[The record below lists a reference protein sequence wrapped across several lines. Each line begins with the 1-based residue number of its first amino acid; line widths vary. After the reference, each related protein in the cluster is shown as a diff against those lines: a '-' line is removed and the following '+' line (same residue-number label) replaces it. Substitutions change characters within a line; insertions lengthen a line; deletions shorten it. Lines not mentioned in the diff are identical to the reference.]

1 MAKTDNGKKENSEAA
16 KESEGAKPAEGEKT
30 EKQEIEK
37 LKFNV
42 EKLSEELNTAVAEL
56 KRSIIDIR
64 SAVSE
69 IENPFN
75 LLRVISSEKDLKKI
89 NHERLPPGVKS
100 LVLGKAKEKTEEKEG
115 EKASSTPVPLQFPK
129 TEELEIKE
137 EKEPKAEFKEE
148 MRAELEEHRP
158 KIERLPRGTAYLDW
172 VWSLL
177 DVGFTPDDI
186 KQLSRS
192 YEYLGFLPEGCSEQ
206 IYSLAVA
213 AEKAKS
219 KGLTRKG
226 LLLNMYKASVISGL
240 EIGVED
246 IKRIIAMA
254 EGRRAGTKMARGGA

>member
-1 MAKTDNGKKENSEAA
+1 MAKTDNDKKEDSEAA
-16 KESEGAKPAEGEKT
+16 KTEEEKRKAEEKR
-30 EKQEIEK
+30 EKEKEEIER

-75 LLRVISSEKDLKKI
+75 LLRVITSEKDLKKL

-100 LVLGKAKEKTEEKEG
+100 LVLGKPEEKVEEKEG
-115 EKASSTPVPLQFPK
+115 AVPPPAALQIPETETLKVEEAREAEEGLKAEEKAGVEEYRQKVKRFP
-129 TEELEIKE
+129 
-137 EKEPKAEFKEE
+137 
-148 MRAELEEHRP
+148 H
-158 KIERLPRGTAYLDW
+158 GTAYLDW

-177 DVGFTPDDI
+177 DVGFTPEDI
-186 KQLSRS
+186 RQLSLS
-192 YEYLGFLPEGCSEQ
+192 YEHLGFLPEGCSQQ

-219 KGLTRKG
+219 KGLTKG
-226 LLLNMYKASVISGL
+226 KLLLIMYKASVISG
-240 EIGVED
+240 IGISIEDLRRLITIAERRVIGKTAKRVE
-246 IKRIIAMA
+246 
-254 EGRRAGTKMARGGA
+254 

>member
-1 MAKTDNGKKENSEAA
+1 MAKTDNTKKEEPEAA
-16 KESEGAKPAEGEKT
+16 KLADEGKT

-56 KRSIIDIR
+56 KKSIIDIR

-89 NHERLPPGVKS
+89 NSERLPPGVKS
-100 LVLGKAKEKTEEKEG
+100 LVLGKPEEGREEKEE
-115 EKASSTPVPLQFPK
+115 EKAPPQPPK
-129 TEELEIKE
+129 LLAEQI
-137 EKEPKAEFKEE
+137 PKAEAIEAEE
-148 MRAELEEHRP
+148 SKAGLRAELEERRP
-158 KIERLPRGTAYLDW
+158 TVGRLPPGTAYLDW

-186 KQLSRS
+186 KQLSQS
-192 YEYLGFLPEGCSEQ
+192 YERLGFLPEGCSEQ

-219 KGLTRKG
+219 KGLTKSK
-226 LLLNMYKASVISGL
+226 LLLNMYKASVISGVQ
-240 EIGVED
+240 ISVED
-246 IKRIIAMA
+246 MKRLIAMA
-254 EGRRAGTKMARGGA
+254 EGRSAKAKMAKRVE